1 MRAIGN
7 MYIVYVRKMNI
18 IGASSSSTE
27 TVIHTVTNVYMCKF
41 IIFPE
46 GGGGCQMDRSMYGV
60 FISKH
65 EVIAT

>member
-7 MYIVYVRKMNI
+7 VYIVYVRKMN

-46 GGGGCQMDRSMYGV
+46 GGGGVRWTDPCMVYSLVNMR
-60 FISKH
+60 
-65 EVIAT
+65 